1 MTRKKSKPTTQG
13 GPKIV
18 DDVDAD
24 DAPARPAQKI
34 PERLASP
41 FAKALAGVKPAPAK
55 SKAAAVPAKGAAS
68 FASALAA
75 RSAAPAHAGAATGT
89 TTGAGKATATAA
101 AAGRPRSFAEAQ
113 EIRERGAAPEAKAA
127 ERSLADRTALRNALA
142 GVKPLTERD
151 KRRVAVPP
159 VGETQGVARGEK
171 PDTTDLDADAR
182 KRLAGLVA
190 GELRFDVREEPDG
203 HTEGT
208 RVESG
213 GRPALDA
220 GALAQLARA
229 GVDDELDLHGKR
241 GDEADVIVSRWVRAQ
256 ARAGARTVRI
266 VHGKGLHSDVGG
278 PVLRER
284 VVVTLTEGVAAMVV
298 LGFVSAATS
307 GGGTGALIV
316 RLTGR
321 V

>member
-13 GPKIV
+13 GPKVI
-18 DDVDAD
+18 DDVDVD

-55 SKAAAVPAKGAAS
+55 SKAAAPAKGPAS

-75 RSAAPAHAGAATGT
+75 RSAAPAKASAGTGT
-89 TTGAGKATATAA
+89 TTGAGKATAAA
-101 AAGRPRSFAEAQ
+101 AARPRSFAEAQ

-159 VGETQGVARGEK
+159 VGEAQGVARGEK

-190 GELRFDVREEPDG
+190 GDLRFDVREEPDG

-241 GDEADVIVSRWVRAQ
+241 GDEADAVVSRWVRAQ

-266 VHGKGLHSDVGG
+266 VHGKGLHSDLGG

>member
-13 GPKIV
+13 GPKVI
-18 DDVDAD
+18 DDVDVD

-41 FAKALAGVKPAPAK
+41 FATALAGVKPAPAK
-55 SKAAAVPAKGAAS
+55 SKAAAVPTKGASS

-75 RSAAPAHAGAATGT
+75 RSAAPAKASAGTGT
-89 TTGAGKATATAA
+89 TTGAGQAA
-101 AAGRPRSFAEAQ
+101 AAARPRSFAEAQ

-241 GDEADVIVSRWVRAQ
+241 GDEADAIVSRWVRAQ

-266 VHGKGLHSDVGG
+266 VHGKGLHSDLGG